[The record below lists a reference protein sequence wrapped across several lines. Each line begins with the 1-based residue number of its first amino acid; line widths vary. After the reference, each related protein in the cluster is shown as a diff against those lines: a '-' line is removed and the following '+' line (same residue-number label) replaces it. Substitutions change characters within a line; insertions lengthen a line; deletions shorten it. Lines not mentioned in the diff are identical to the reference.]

1 MSERSRLRELIAR
14 FEALGAQVRRED
26 AMALLAGAE
35 LEWDDVAPFVSP
47 GEHGYTRRRIARTD
61 AFEMLVMTWR
71 PGQRSAPHDHAGSL
85 CALRVM
91 RGGVHET
98 RYAPAPDGLVDPC
111 ARGELREGEVAVDT
125 TTEVHALSNDASD
138 GSLLVTLH
146 VYAPPLPELRRFAA
160 RPSEARALPI
170 FSRRRAARAPV
181 VALIGGGFSGT
192 LAAAH
197 LVRLASQ
204 SDRAL
209 HVVIVDRQAAFGEGA
224 AYRTADGRHLL
235 NVPASNMSAWPDR
248 REHFLA
254 WARRRDPAVAPTDF
268 LPRRLYGEYVR
279 DTFFEV
285 AAESAQDVTAEIVRA
300 EVHDVRRDADRWR
313 LELDGGAP
321 IDADAIVVATG
332 HRPPECPIGDR
343 WSGSRSRYIE
353 DPWASLALSAI
364 APDEPVVLLGTGL
377 TAIDVLLTITRSLR
391 EAPVVAI
398 SRRGL
403 APASHASVPVRAID
417 PSEWLDPLIDRGP
430 TARTLVRELRAAI
443 ARADDW
449 RAVIDGLRPHTARTW
464 RALPEREAARLL
476 RHARAYWEVRRH
488 RVAPPV
494 AAILHELESRGVF
507 RTLAGRVLAARADD
521 EGVTLDVRARG
532 AVDPHSLR
540 TAWIVNCTGPGS
552 GARLAGAP
560 GLGALIRAEHLELDG
575 LGLGV
580 RTDEHGRARE
590 GDRARGDL
598 VVIGTLRKPDL
609 WESTAVPELREQARD
624 AARVLLEHLAHARA

>member
-1 MSERSRLRELIAR
+1 M
-14 FEALGAQVRRED
+14 RRED
-26 AMALLAGAE
+26 AIALLAGAE

-91 RGGVHET
+91 RGSVHET
-98 RYAPAPDGLVDPC
+98 RFSPAPDGLVDPRV
-111 ARGELREGEVAVDT
+111 RGELREGEVAVDT
-125 TTEVHALSNDASD
+125 TEDVHALSNDAAD

-160 RPSEARALPI
+160 RPSETRALPI
-170 FSRRRAARAPV
+170 FARPRAEGAPT
-181 VALIGGGFSGT
+181 VAVIGGGFSGT

-197 LVRLASQ
+197 LVRLASHEG
-204 SDRAL
+204 RAL

-224 AYRTADGRHLL
+224 AYRTADARHLL

-254 WARRRDPAVAPTDF
+254 WARRRDPEVAPTDF

-279 DTFFEV
+279 DAFFEV
-285 AAESAQDVTAEIVRA
+285 ASESAESVSAEIVRA
-300 EVHDVRRDADRWR
+300 EVHDVRRDAGRWILDSDR
-313 LELDGGAP
+313 GAA
-321 IDADAIVVATG
+321 IHADAIVVATG

-377 TAIDVLLTITRSLR
+377 TAVDVLLTIARAPR
-391 EAPVVAI
+391 EAPVTAI

-403 APASHASVPVRAID
+403 APASHATSPVRAID
-417 PSEWLDPLIDRGP
+417 PSEWLDPLLERGP
-430 TARTLVRELRAAI
+430 TARTLVRDLRGAV
-443 ARADDW
+443 ARAEDW
-449 RAVIDGLRPHTARTW
+449 RAVIDGLRPHTARVW
-464 RALPEREAARLL
+464 RALPEREATRLL

-494 AAILHELESRGVF
+494 AAILGELESRGVF

-521 EGVTLDVRARG
+521 EGITLDVRARG
-532 AVDPHSLR
+532 AIDPHALR

-552 GARLAGAP
+552 GARLADAP
-560 GLGALIRAEHLELDG
+560 GLGALLRARHLELDR

-590 GDRARGDL
+590 GDRVRGDL
-598 VVIGTLRKPDL
+598 LVIGTLRKPDL

-624 AARVLLEHLAHARA
+624 AARTVLDHLADHARA